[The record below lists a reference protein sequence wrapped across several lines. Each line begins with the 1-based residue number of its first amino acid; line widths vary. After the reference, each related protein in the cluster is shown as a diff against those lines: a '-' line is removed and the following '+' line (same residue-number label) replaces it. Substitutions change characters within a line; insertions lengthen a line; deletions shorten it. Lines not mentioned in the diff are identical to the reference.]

1 MASASFRKPDLFSTC
16 HETRCV
22 RYFAKPCR
30 HETCDQFTQCGV
42 NARRIAPNP
51 ELSMSLRDHPGRVR
65 GARTAGSTG
74 PFDSNP
80 MNPPKASAQ
89 MSDNYRSPLK
99 PANPPGTSERATGSP
114 LARESGERDQRSATP
129 LEFGP
134 DGEVEFKEAVP
145 RRRNDVLRI
154 LREEAAHAAVE
165 EQYAS
170 VQQAPIQAGT
180 ADESKAVRSEN
191 SQLIVRTGKRR
202 SPDGSGLRT
211 PTTASSGWLRAFIF
225 ALVAIFAIAA
235 FAFQFALDI
244 GNWLPWLQPYLTEY
258 VHAVNRLA
266 ASIDDLF

>member
-1 MASASFRKPDLFSTC
+1 MASVSRRKLDLLSTC
-16 HETRCV
+16 HETMCV
-22 RYFAKPCR
+22 GYFAKPCR

-42 NARRIAPNP
+42 NARRVAPNP

-74 PFDSNP
+74 PSESNP
-80 MNPPKASAQ
+80 MKASEQ
-89 MSDNYRSPLK
+89 MSYKDRLPLK
-99 PANPPGTSERATGSP
+99 PADAPGTSERATGDP
-114 LARESGERDQRSATP
+114 LARESEERDWRSATP
-129 LEFGP
+129 LEFGA
-134 DGEVEFKEAVP
+134 DGEIEFKEAVP

-165 EQYAS
+165 EQHAS

-202 SPDGSGLRT
+202 NPDGSGLRT

-225 ALVAIFAIAA
+225 AFAAIFALAA

-258 VHAVNRLA
+258 VQSVNRLA
-266 ASIDDLF
+266 ASIDDLY